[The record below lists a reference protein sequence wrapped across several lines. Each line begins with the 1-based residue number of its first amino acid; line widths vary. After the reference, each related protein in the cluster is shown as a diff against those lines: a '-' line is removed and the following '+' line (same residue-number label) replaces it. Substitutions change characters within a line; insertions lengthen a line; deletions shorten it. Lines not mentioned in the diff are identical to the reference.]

1 MLGKNMFR
9 RTLLA
14 FFIAAVAFSLVVPSM
29 AFAQDYPKKPI
40 TAIVA
45 FNPGGGTD
53 VAARVILKFAEK
65 YIGTQFVVENKPGA
79 GGAVGFTAIA
89 MAPKDGYTIGMINP
103 PTVLLKP
110 IQEGNLV
117 KYSLSDFE
125 PIANFVSDPGAL
137 VVPPDSPFKT
147 MMDVVEAAK
156 AKPNTIRMG
165 YGGPGTSEALTLR
178 NFENAFGIKVR
189 KVPFEGTGPQL
200 TALMGKNIDVMFTN
214 ASEIVSQYKA
224 KTVRVVAVGAPK
236 RIPMMPDVPTYKESG
251 FDAIQLAMRGL
262 AAPKGID
269 PKHLQVLSDAM
280 VKVFNDPDFQKRADE
295 LSLPLDYMGPAEY
308 KKLLQELDV
317 FYRAE
322 YAKNPW

>member
-1 MLGKNMFR
+1 MFTKGKGK
-9 RTLLA
+9 TLTALMALA
-14 FFIAAVAFSLVVPSM
+14 AIAICLPM
-29 AFAQDYPKKPI
+29 ASFAQDYPKKAI

-53 VAARVILKFAEK
+53 IAARVILKFAEK
-65 YIGTQFVVENKPGA
+65 YMGTSFVVENKPGA

-89 MAPKDGYTIGMINP
+89 MASKDGYTIGMINP

-117 KYSLSDFE
+117 KYTLDDFE
-125 PIANFVSDPGAL
+125 PIANFVSDPGAC
-137 VVPPDSPFKT
+137 VVPPDSPFKSLK
-147 MMDVVEAAK
+147 DLIAAAK
-156 AKPNTIRMG
+156 ANPNTIRMG

-178 NFENAFGIKVR
+178 NFEQVNGIKVR

-200 TALMGKNIDVMFTN
+200 TALLGKNIDVMFTN
-214 ASEIVSQYKA
+214 ASEIVSQYESKS
-224 KTVRVVAVGAPK
+224 VRVLAVGAAK
-236 RIPMMPDVPTYKESG
+236 RIDMMPDVPTYKEAG
-251 FDAIQLAMRGL
+251 FDAVQIAMRGL

-269 PKHLQVLSDAM
+269 PKSLQLLSEAM
-280 VKVFNDPDFQKRADE
+280 RKTFEDPEFKKKAAE
-295 LSLPLDYMGPAEY
+295 LLLPLDYMGPEQF
-308 KKLLQELDV
+308 KKTLQELDT

>member
-1 MLGKNMFR
+1 MFR